1 MKLNAQWKYLILFLF
16 VLFKFWLQFNL
27 ITSEYSLHR
36 DEFLHLDQGQH
47 LDWGYVSVPPLSAWI
62 SYVIYL
68 LGNSV
73 FWIKFFPALFGAL
86 TIVVVWKTIETLK
99 GNLFALVLGSVS
111 VLFSVITRM
120 NILFQPNSLDI
131 LLWTLFYYTVIQYI
145 VSEKNKWLYIAGIT
159 FAFGFLNKYNIIF
172 LMLGLLPAILLTKH
186 RKILTNKHLYYA
198 LALAFFIVLP
208 NLIWQFQNDFPVIG
222 HMKELKETQLENVDL
237 GDFIKEQI
245 LFFLGAFFVLIIG
258 FISFWR
264 YKAFKEYRVFFWSFV
279 FTMIIFVFFKAK
291 AYYTI
296 GLYPILLAFGAIYT
310 EKILQGKWLK
320 YFRPVAILIPVL
332 LFIPMYQLAFP
343 NVSPEYIKNNPER
356 YQRLGM
362 LEWEDGE
369 EHDLPQDFADM
380 LGWQELAQKTDKA
393 LNKIGNTSNTLI
405 ICDNYGQ
412 TGAVNFY
419 AKNKSV
425 KAFSFNADYVNW
437 FPLEKKI
444 TTLVWVKEAKNKE
457 YLLKMAEKRFNKVVV
472 FDSIENK
479 LAREN
484 GTTIYI
490 LKNPKTD
497 INALLKK
504 WIAESKE

>member
-1 MKLNAQWKYLILFLF
+1 MKLISKNKNILLLLF
-16 VLFKFWLQFNL
+16 VLFKLWLQFTL
-27 ITSEYSLHR
+27 ISSEYSLHR

-62 SYVIYL
+62 SYVIFL

-86 TIVVVWKTIETLK
+86 TIVVVWKTIETLE
-99 GNLFALVLGSVS
+99 GNLFALILGSIS

-145 VSEKNKWLYIAGIT
+145 VSEKNKWLYIAGVV

-172 LMLGLLPAILLTKH
+172 LILGLLPAILLTTHSKV
-186 RKILTNKHLYYA
+186 LANKHLYYA
-198 LALAFFIVLP
+198 ILLAFIIVLP

-258 FISFWR
+258 LIGFWT
-264 YKAFKEYRVFFWSFV
+264 YKPFRTFRVFFITFV
-279 FTMIIFVFFKAK
+279 LTMSIFIFFKAK

-296 GLYPILLAFGAIYT
+296 GLYPILLAFGAVYT
-310 EKILQGKWLK
+310 ESLLSGKWLK
-320 YFRPVAILIPVL
+320 YLRPIAILIPVL

-380 LGWQELAQKTDKA
+380 LGWQELAKKTDET

-419 AKNKSV
+419 AINKSV
-425 KAFSFNADYVNW
+425 KAVSFNADYVNW
-437 FPLEKKI
+437 FPLDKKI
-444 TTLVWVKEAKNKE
+444 TTLVWVKETRNKK
-457 YLLKMAEKRFNKVVV
+457 YLIEMAEKKFNKVVV
-472 FDSIENK
+472 FDSIKNK
-479 LAREN
+479 LAREK

-497 INALLKK
+497 VNALLKK

>member
-1 MKLNAQWKYLILFLF
+1 MKLNSQSKYLLLLLF
-16 VLFKFWLQFNL
+16 VLFKFCLQFSL
-27 ITSEYSLHR
+27 ISHEYSLHR

-47 LDWGYVSVPPLSAWI
+47 LDWGYVSVPPLSALI

-86 TIVVVWKTIETLK
+86 TIVVVWETIETLK

-131 LLWTLFYYTVIQYI
+131 LVWTFFYYTIIQYI
-145 VSEKNKWLYIAGIT
+145 TSEKNKWLYVAGIT

-172 LMLGLLPAILLTKH
+172 LILGLLPAILFTTH
-186 RKILTNKHLYYA
+186 RKVLANKHLYYA

-208 NLIWQFQNDFPVIG
+208 NLIWQFQHDFPVVG

-264 YKAFKEYRVFFWSFV
+264 YKAFKEYRVFFWSFL

-310 EKILQGKWLK
+310 EKLLQGKWLK
-320 YFRPVAILIPVL
+320 YLRPVAILIPVF

-343 NVSPEYIKNNPER
+343 NVSPEHIMNNRER
-356 YQRLGM
+356 YKKLGM
-362 LEWEDGE
+362 LEWEDGK

-380 LGWQELAQKTDKA
+380 LGWQELAQTTDKA
-393 LNKIGNTSNTLI
+393 LNTIGNTSNTLI

-425 KAFSFNADYVNW
+425 KAVSFNADYVNW

-444 TTLVWVKEAKNKE
+444 TTLVWVKEAENKE
-457 YLLKMAEKRFNKVVV
+457 YLLKMGEKRFNQVIV

-479 LAREN
+479 LAREK

-490 LKNPKTD
+490 LKKPKTD
-497 INALLKK
+497 VNVLLKK
-504 WIAESKE
+504 WISEAK